1 MKKFILL
8 FTAITILISSSFS
21 QPPPPPPGNYPYFED
36 FESFSGFGGTVTG
49 WSGSTLTLQS
59 YSNHGTDGSIGMARN
74 VFHSSN
80 LSSPESIN
88 IVSPIVSSLTTT
100 SELRFDYRI
109 VSPAAYPSTA
119 GVLPNDA
126 SIIISIGNAPNYTT
140 IYTIN
145 ASNHTQSTDF
155 STIVVPLLGYN
166 GASVTVKFEVNRGT
180 NCDYWVDIDNFRLNN
195 AGTVNTFDSKPSEMD
210 IFYNQNGINI
220 YQTNVLNTNNL
231 LNIFD
236 VQGKLVNT
244 FTIDK
249 NNYSTG
255 NLNLPKG
262 IYFAHVQTL
271 NKSFSKKIF
280 IH

>member
-1 MKKFILL
+1 MAETK
-8 FTAITILISSSFS
+8 
-21 QPPPPPPGNYPYFED
+21 QPKR
-36 FESFSGFGGTVTG
+36 GT
-49 WSGSTLTLQS
+49 
-59 YSNHGTDGSIGMARN
+59 NHGTDGSIGMARN

-88 IVSPIVSSLTTT
+88 IVSPIVSSLTST

-126 SIIISIGNAPNYTT
+126 SIIISIGNAPNYTS

-155 STIVVPLLGYN
+155 STIVVPLIGYN

-180 NCDYWVDIDNFRLNN
+180 NCDYWLDIDNFRLNN
-195 AGTVNTFDSKPSEMD
+195 AGTVNTFDSEPSEMN

-220 YQTNVLNTNNL
+220 YQTNVLKTNNL

-262 IYFAHVQTL
+262 IYFANVQTL

-280 IH
+280 IY